1 MRNLKNP
8 GRKQVQKTRLT
19 DVWRVKRTE
28 TTVVRPM
35 KMKKND
41 ASPKAMKEKP
51 TTPEKK
57 PPKTETT
64 TPEKTRM
71 IKGKKEK
78 TKKNDKTQKVK
89 VKKNKP
95 PMKTIV
101 RPKRE
106 PKREQYQTSLG
117 MYGVTRD

>member
-28 TTVVRPM
+28 ETVVRPM

-41 ASPKAMKEKP
+41 AQTET
-51 TTPEKK
+51 TTPKKKK
-57 PPKTETT
+57 PPKTATT

-78 TKKNDKTQKVK
+78 AKKNDKTQKVK
-89 VKKNKP
+89 VKKNTP

-117 MYGVTRD
+117 MYGVTMA